1 MTVNSMRLE
10 RRVPGLPDET
20 LSSLF
25 RAFAMDERHNPF
37 RVGLISICL
46 PRVARSSQPW
56 AGGRDP
62 VGIESACETQ
72 ANRQRSP
79 LELLCS
85 LTP

>member
-1 MTVNSMRLE
+1 MSVNSMRLE

-25 RAFAMDERHNPF
+25 RVSAIDEHHNPF

-56 AGGRDP
+56 AGGRNP
-62 VGIESACETQ
+62 VGIESACEMQIKGGRT
-72 ANRQRSP
+72 P
-79 LELLCS
+79 LEFSTLKHL
-85 LTP
+85 